1 MQIAS
6 MSSKVTALMLMKKI
20 LVGNILWR
28 WSETAAWDSSSV
40 FEVMCMRNN
49 DSLLI
54 WWLRCSDNQ
63 EDGIFR
69 ELIIKAQGINY
80 CQEMGISSVVH
91 EDLGTAR
98 QQMNGLAEAAGKI
111 SQERK
116 MMKIRGRCNYSSSPP
131 ARSLRAANSL
141 LNLFRCSVNNWIVVV
156 CFLMLMQHTVPS
168 MGVTQKMR
176 YSAGLGRG
184 SFKISR
190 LLG

>member
-6 MSSKVTALMLMKKI
+6 VSSKVTALMLMKKI

-40 FEVMCMRNN
+40 FEVTCTRNN
-49 DSLLI
+49 DSPLI

-91 EDLGTAR
+91 EDLETAR

-111 SQERK
+111 SQEGK

-131 ARSLRAANSL
+131 PARSLRAANSL
-141 LNLFRCSVNNWIVVV
+141 LNSLWWIVVV
-156 CFLMLMQHTVPS
+156 CFLMMMQHTVPS